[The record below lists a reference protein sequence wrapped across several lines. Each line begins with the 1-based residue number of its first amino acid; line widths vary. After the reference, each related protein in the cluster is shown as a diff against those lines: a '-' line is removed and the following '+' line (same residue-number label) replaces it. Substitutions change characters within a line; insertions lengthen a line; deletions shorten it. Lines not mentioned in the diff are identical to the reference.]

1 MLCNPNLNFTLL
13 LNVPILPVKKNE
25 RLNIFNIKV
34 LKTLTNPP
42 PPCKNSWKMYLK

>member
-1 MLCNPNLNFTLL
+1 MLCNPNLNFILL

-42 PPCKNSWKMYLK
+42 PHVKTAGKCI